1 MTPCTRGKRFI
12 AVLIWC
18 GLFLIPLMFSSCA
31 EVAVT
36 HRKGLHLV
44 SNTELNLMSL
54 QEYDKVLKTSKL
66 STDLGKVEMVTRVGI
81 RIAKAAEAFLED
93 SGQGR
98 KAREYKWEFNV
109 IEDDK
114 TANAWCMPGGK
125 VAVYTGILPYA
136 LNDTGLA
143 VVMGHEVAHALA
155 DHGNE
160 RMSQGLLTQLGGMA
174 LSMAVSQKPQ
184 QTRELFMTTFGLTT
198 NVGILLPYSR
208 LHETEADRIGL
219 LIMGRAGYD
228 PREAVGFW
236 KRMGTSS
243 GARPPELLSTHPTPD
258 SRIEGFKAIL
268 PEAVQYYDQ
277 SNVQKK

>member
-1 MTPCTRGKRFI
+1 MIPYTRNKRYI
-12 AVLIWC
+12 SVLIWC
-18 GLFLIPLMFSSCA
+18 GLFLIPIMFSSCA

-44 SNTELNLMSL
+44 SNAELNRMSL

-66 STDLGKVEMVTRVGI
+66 SSDKDKIDMVTRVGN
-81 RIAKAAEAFLED
+81 RIAKAAEAFFED
-93 SGQGR
+93 SGQGQ
-98 KAREYKWEFNV
+98 KARDYKWEFNV

-125 VAVYTGILPYA
+125 VAIYTGILPYA

-160 RMSQGLLTQLGGMA
+160 RMSQGLLTELSGMA
-174 LSMAVSQKPQ
+174 LSIALSKRPQ
-184 QTRELFMTTFGLTT
+184 QTRELFMTAFGLTA

-236 KRMGTSS
+236 ERMGTSD
-243 GARPPELLSTHPTPD
+243 GTRPPELLSTHPAPD
-258 SRIEGFKAIL
+258 SRMEKIKAIL

-277 SNVQKK
+277 SKGQKK